1 MINAFEARQISLDSE
16 AEVDKV
22 LEDIGICITDAA
34 HKGKRSLSYY
44 KGRCSWRN
52 DSYDEGNPN
61 IPFVNRI
68 IKKLSIH
75 GYNATIAKDKPYL
88 SPSGNEEDP
97 DVYNLFLLI
106 DW

>member
-1 MINAFEARQISLDSE
+1 MIKAFEAKQISLDSE

-52 DSYDEGNPN
+52 DNYDEGNTN
-61 IPFVNRI
+61 RLFVNCI